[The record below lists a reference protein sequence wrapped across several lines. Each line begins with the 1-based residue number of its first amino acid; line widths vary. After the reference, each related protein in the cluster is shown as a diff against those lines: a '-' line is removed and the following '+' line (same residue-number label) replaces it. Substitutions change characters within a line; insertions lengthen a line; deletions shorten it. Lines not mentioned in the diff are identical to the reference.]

1 MSTCPLASPDR
12 PAIEAVLFDLD
23 DTLYRIEEIPQRVRE
38 NIEAFMVDRL
48 KINPDVVPE
57 LCQHCYVNYGTT
69 LAGLVLTPHAP
80 HHEKHRCQQPP
91 KQQQESGAAAAV
103 ANGGDSKD
111 PDPVAAASAE
121 LAAAREED
129 SRVEREMHEFY
140 KHWHDEVHASLPYE
154 SLFPHRAHPKNLAL
168 KALLDSIPS
177 RVAKLVFTNAD
188 DAHAARC
195 LELMGLSAEGDF
207 DEVITFESTM
217 RDAAALGLVRRGRPV
232 VCKPADVSFRLALR
246 AASRAVARKRGE
258 KEGASESHPP
268 LLDPASVAFFDDST
282 RNVAG
287 AAASGIFSVLVGRTG
302 LSELEAPGASAQ
314 LASVLDLPVALP
326 SLWTRHG
333 AEPPADLL
341 RGGRLRSEEE
351 READGA
357 RARAA
362 RGAAETAEQVRNAL
376 SRKNVKARRRR
387 SSSAEEGSKGG
398 SESPVPLVPA

>member
-1 MSTCPLASPDR
+1 M
-12 PAIEAVLFDLD
+12 
-23 DTLYRIEEIPQRVRE
+23 RV
-38 NIEAFMVDRL
+38 F
-48 KINPDVVPE
+48 
-57 LCQHCYVNYGTT
+57 
-69 LAGLVLTPHAP
+69 
-80 HHEKHRCQQPP
+80 PP
-91 KQQQESGAAAAV
+91 I
-103 ANGGDSKD
+103 
-111 PDPVAAASAE
+111 
-121 LAAAREED
+121 
-129 SRVEREMHEFY
+129 F
-140 KHWHDEVHASLPYE
+140 
-154 SLFPHRAHPKNLAL
+154 FP
-168 KALLDSIPS
+168 S
-177 RVAKLVFTNAD
+177 
-188 DAHAARC
+188 
-195 LELMGLSAEGDF
+195 
-207 DEVITFESTM
+207 
-217 RDAAALGLVRRGRPV
+217 
-232 VCKPADVSFRLALR
+232 SFR
-246 AASRAVARKRGE
+246 VFVF
-258 KEGASESHPP
+258 EGGITSSLLLFLSHT
-268 LLDPASVAFFDDST
+268 ASVAFFDDST

>member
-1 MSTCPLASPDR
+1 
-12 PAIEAVLFDLD
+12 
-23 DTLYRIEEIPQRVRE
+23 
-38 NIEAFMVDRL
+38 
-48 KINPDVVPE
+48 
-57 LCQHCYVNYGTT
+57 
-69 LAGLVLTPHAP
+69 
-80 HHEKHRCQQPP
+80 
-91 KQQQESGAAAAV
+91 
-103 ANGGDSKD
+103 
-111 PDPVAAASAE
+111 
-121 LAAAREED
+121 
-129 SRVEREMHEFY
+129 
-140 KHWHDEVHASLPYE
+140 
-154 SLFPHRAHPKNLAL
+154 
-168 KALLDSIPS
+168 
-177 RVAKLVFTNAD
+177 
-188 DAHAARC
+188 
-195 LELMGLSAEGDF
+195 
-207 DEVITFESTM
+207 M

-268 LLDPASVAFFDDST
+268 LLDPGASFPPHFFPLFVSGFCIEGGITSSLLLFLSHTASVAFFDDST